1 MTKYILFKK
10 SDPSEV
16 IGRFDRI
23 SDAQDHVVDN
33 DLPIFDYDIRP
44 EEVSDINEVVT
55 DFKSA
60 CEYLHIKPDFKI
72 EVADKKHQKAV
83 EAYYQLCVIA
93 EAWNKADGFV
103 PDWTN
108 GNQWKYCPYFVFKK
122 GGLLFGGASFS
133 GTYGGFLCAYSPYSP
148 SNSYANFGSRLCF
161 KSSDRARQFGNQ
173 FVSLINDMMLVR

>member
-1 MTKYILFKK
+1 MKKYILFKK
-10 SDPSEV
+10 SDPSEEV
-16 IGRFDRI
+16 GRFDRI

-33 DLPIFDYDIRP
+33 DLPIFDYDIRT

-108 GNQWKYCPYFVFKK
+108 TNQWKYWPWMVYKK
-122 GGLLFGGASFS
+122 GGLLFGGNSN
-133 GTYGGFLCAYSPYSP
+133 YGSNHGFVYAYSSYSP
-148 SNSYANFGSRLCF
+148 SNTIASIGSRLCY
-161 KSSDRARQFGNQ
+161 
-173 FVSLINDMMLVR
+173 LP

>member
-108 GNQWKYCPYFVFKK
+108 TNQWKYWPWMVYKK
-122 GGLLFGGASFS
+122 GGLLFGGYSS
-133 GTYGGFLCAYSPYSP
+133 YGTYDGFVCAYSYASP
-148 SNSYANFGSRLCF
+148 SNAIANIGSRLCF
-161 KSSDRARQFGNQ
+161 KSSDRACQFGNQ

>member
-1 MTKYILFKK
+1 MKKYILFKK
-10 SDPSEV
+10 SDPSEEV
-16 IGRFDRI
+16 GRFDRI

-33 DLPIFDYDIRP
+33 DLPIFDYDIRT

-108 GNQWKYCPYFVFKK
+108 TNQWKYWPWMVYKK
-122 GGLLFGGASFS
+122 GGLLFGGNSNNGAS
-133 GTYGGFLCAYSPYSP
+133 GGFVYAASYLSP
-148 SNSYANFGSRLCF
+148 SNAHAHFGSRLCF

>member
-1 MTKYILFKK
+1 MKKFILFKK
-10 SDPSEV
+10 SDPSKV
-16 IGRFDRI
+16 IGQFDRI

-33 DLPIFDYDIRP
+33 DLPIFDYDIRQ
-44 EEVSDINEVVT
+44 EEVSGINEVVT

-60 CEYLHIKPDFKI
+60 CEYLYIKPDFKI

-108 GNQWKYCPYFVFKK
+108 GNQWKYWPYFVFKK
-122 GGLLFGGASFS
+122 GGLWFGGRSYN
-133 GTYGGFLCAYSPYSP
+133 GTYDGFVFATSINSP
-148 SNSYANFGSRLCF
+148 SHSAAYIGSRLCF
-161 KSSDRARQFGNQ
+161 KSSDRARQFGEQ

>member
-103 PDWTN
+103 
-108 GNQWKYCPYFVFKK
+108 Y
-122 GGLLFGGASFS
+122 
-133 GTYGGFLCAYSPYSP
+133 AYSANSP
-148 SNSYANFGSRLCF
+148 SNTNANIGSRLCF